1 MKEKRYALFGVAGP
15 LLAYLF
21 IVVSIG
27 LSPWFRWE
35 QNALSDL
42 GHATRSSVAPVYNFG
57 LLLGGLLLAIY
68 AVTAFRSHARWT
80 SYSLVLSA
88 FSLQLVA
95 VFDEVYGFLHTRV
108 SLLFFVLLASTT
120 LLYAIEKRSYIAVVA
135 LIVGATSW
143 ILYWTR
149 IYTAGVAVPEA
160 ISSAAAASWVI
171 SSALKIYLCEKA
183 SSDLE
188 RLLDRGLHCN

>member
-80 SYSLVLSA
+80 SYSLVFSA

-95 VFDEVYGFLHTRV
+95 VFDEVYGFLHFAV
-108 SLLFFVLLASTT
+108 SVLFFVSLAPTSILYFVERKSHLALISFAIGLASW
-120 LLYAIEKRSYIAVVA
+120 V
-135 LIVGATSW
+135 
-143 ILYWTR
+143 LYWMKV
-149 IYTAGVAVPEA
+149 YSAGVAVPET
-160 ISSAAAASWVI
+160 ISSVAATAWI
-171 SSALKIYLCEKA
+171 IHSALKIYMDKQN
-183 SSDLE
+183 SP
-188 RLLDRGLHCN
+188 